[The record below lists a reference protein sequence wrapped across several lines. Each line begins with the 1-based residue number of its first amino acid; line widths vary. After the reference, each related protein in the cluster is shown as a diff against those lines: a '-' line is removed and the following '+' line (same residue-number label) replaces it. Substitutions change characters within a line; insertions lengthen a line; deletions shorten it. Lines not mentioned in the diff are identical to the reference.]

1 MSKNISN
8 LSGRIGLKDNLFKQI
23 SENTLSD
30 NPQDIKEIAKK
41 HNLGVST
48 LHGAESFYEFLR
60 PSHREKKAFVCNGS
74 ACMCAGT
81 QDKLKDKL
89 KEKLGDDKV
98 GEMFCL
104 GHCYE
109 NHAFHY
115 DGENYAGKDIE
126 KIDQILKGEEIKQ
139 EKFFSKSFATTS
151 FLMDDKLSSTDQFKD
166 QLSKFLKSDKKEIV
180 KSLLDSNLTGRGG
193 AGFPTGMKW
202 DFCSK
207 AKGDKKYVICNA
219 DEGDSGAF
227 SDRYLLEDQP
237 LKVIFGMVMCGF
249 VIGSDEGVLYIRG
262 EYPKSIEALNGSINE
277 LKKLGLL
284 GENILGT
291 DFSFDLGICIGQ
303 GAYICGEETALIA
316 SIEAINGSINEL
328 KKLGL
333 LGENIL
339 GTNFS
344 FDLGICI
351 GQGAYICGEETALI
365 ASIEGRRA
373 EVDVR
378 PPFPVTEGLYKKPT
392 VVNNVE
398 TLAAATGI
406 LINGSEKFSSIG
418 NKKSAGTKLV
428 CLDSFFNNPGV
439 YEIDMG
445 TPMKKIF
452 NEIGGG
458 YKEPLKAFQIGGPL
472 GGVVPLS
479 EIENLNLDFQ
489 EFTAKGFM
497 LGHASVVSIPKDFS
511 MAEYIHHLFE
521 FSAEESCGKCFPGR
535 LGSYRGKEMFDQAK
549 KKTAKIPLK
558 LLEELLVT
566 MKKGCLCALCGA
578 IPTPIQNILKYFGD
592 EMKNDMV
599 KDN

>member
-8 LSGRIGLKDNLFKQI
+8 LSGRIGLKNNLFQKL
-23 SENTLSD
+23 SERSLKSKNDSG
-30 NPQDIKEIAKK
+30 IKEIADEYKM
-41 HNLGVST
+41 GVST
-48 LHGAESFYEFLR
+48 IHGAESFYEFLR
-60 PSHREKKAFVCNGS
+60 PAHREKKAFVCNGS

-81 QDKLKDKL
+81 QESLKKKL
-89 KEKLGDDKV
+89 KEKLGEDKV

-115 DGENYAGKDIE
+115 NGENYAGNDINQID
-126 KIDQILKGEEIKQ
+126 KIIKGENIPQ
-139 EKFFSKSFATTS
+139 EKYFSKSFAKTS
-151 FLMDDKLSSTDQFKD
+151 FLMDDKLSSLNQFKD
-166 QLSKFLKSDKKEIV
+166 NLNKFLKTGKKEIIN
-180 KSLLDSNLTGRGG
+180 SLLSSNLTGRGG

-207 AKGDKKYVICNA
+207 ANSQKKYVVCNA

-237 LKVIFGMVMCGF
+237 LKVLFGMIICGY

-262 EYPKSIEALNGSINE
+262 EYPKSIEAINGSINS
-277 LKKLGLL
+277 LKEAGLL
-284 GENILGT
+284 GEKILGT
-291 DFSFDLGICIGQ
+291 DFSFDL
-303 GAYICGEETALIA
+303 
-316 SIEAINGSINEL
+316 N
-328 KKLGL
+328 
-333 LGENIL
+333 
-339 GTNFS
+339 
-344 FDLGICI
+344 ICI

-398 TLAAATGI
+398 TLAAASGI
-406 LINGSEKFSSIG
+406 LLNGPEKFSAIG

-428 CLDSFFNNPGV
+428 CLDSFFNKPGV

-452 NEIGGG
+452 DEYGGG
-458 YKEPLKAFQIGGPL
+458 LKEDVKAFQIGGPL
-472 GGVVPLS
+472 GGVVPA
-479 EIENLNLDFQ
+479 IEVKKLNLDFQ
-489 EFTAKGFM
+489 EFTAAGFM
-497 LGHASVVSIPKDFS
+497 LGHASVVSIPKNFS

-535 LGSYRGKEMFDQAK
+535 LGSYRGKEMFDQLK
-549 KKTAKIPLK
+549 KKTSKIPLK
-558 LLEELLVT
+558 LLNDLLIT

-578 IPTPIQNILKYFGD
+578 IPTPIMNILKYFGD
-592 EMKNDMV
+592 EMKDDIV
-599 KDN
+599 KEN

>member
-8 LSGRIGLKDNLFKQI
+8 LSGRIGLKNNLFQKI
-23 SENTLSD
+23 SERSLASTND
-30 NPQDIKEIAKK
+30 NGMKEIADQY
-41 HNLGVST
+41 NVGVST
-48 LHGAESFYEFLR
+48 IHGAESFYEFLR
-60 PSHREKKAFVCNGS
+60 PAHREKKAFVCNGS

-81 QDKLKDKL
+81 QGPLKKKLQ
-89 KEKLGDDKV
+89 EKLGEDKI

-115 DGENYAGKDIE
+115 DGENYAGKDIN
-126 KIDQILKGEEIKQ
+126 KIDEIIKGKEIKQ
-139 EKFFSKSFATTS
+139 EKFFSKSYAKTS
-151 FLMDDKLSSTDQFKD
+151 FLMDDKLSNLDQFK
-166 QLSKFLKSDKKEIV
+166 QLFEKVIKIDTKEII

-202 DFCSK
+202 NFCGKTKSE
-207 AKGDKKYVICNA
+207 KKYVVCNA

-237 LKVIFGMVMCGF
+237 LKVLFGMVICGY
-249 VIGSDEGVLYIRG
+249 VIGSNEGVLYIRG
-262 EYPKSIEALNGSINE
+262 EYPKSIEAINGSINS
-277 LKKLGLL
+277 LKEAGLL

-291 DFSFDLGICIGQ
+291 SFSFDL
-303 GAYICGEETALIA
+303 
-316 SIEAINGSINEL
+316 N
-328 KKLGL
+328 
-333 LGENIL
+333 
-339 GTNFS
+339 
-344 FDLGICI
+344 ICI

-406 LINGSEKFSSIG
+406 LIHGADKFSSIG

-445 TPMKKIF
+445 TPIKNIF
-452 NEIGGG
+452 NDIGGG
-458 YKEPLKAFQIGGPL
+458 FKEAIKALQIGGPL
-472 GGVVPLS
+472 GGVVPLT
-479 EIENLNLDFQ
+479 EAEKLNLDFQ
-489 EFTAKGFM
+489 EFTEAGFM
-497 LGHASVVSIPKDFS
+497 LGHGSIVSIPKNFP
-511 MAEYIHHLFE
+511 MVEYIHHLFE

-535 LGSYRGKEMFDQAK
+535 LGSYRGKEMFDQFK
-549 KKTAKIPLK
+549 NKSTKIPLK
-558 LLEELLVT
+558 LLNELLVT
-566 MKKGCLCALCGA
+566 MQKGCLCALCGA
-578 IPTPIQNILKYFGD
+578 IHTPIMNILKYFGD
-592 EMKNDMV
+592 ELKNDIV

>member
-8 LSGRIGLKDNLFKQI
+8 LSGRIGLKNNLFQKI
-23 SENTLSD
+23 SERSLASTND
-30 NPQDIKEIAKK
+30 NGMKEIADQY
-41 HNLGVST
+41 NVGVST
-48 LHGAESFYEFLR
+48 IHGAESFYEFLR

-81 QDKLKDKL
+81 QGSLKNKLQ
-89 KEKLGDDKV
+89 EKLGEDKV
-98 GEMFCL
+98 GKMFCL

-115 DGENYAGKDIE
+115 DGENYAGKDINN
-126 KIDQILKGEEIKQ
+126 IDEIIKGKEIKQ
-139 EKFFSKSFATTS
+139 EKFFSKSYAKTS
-151 FLMDDKLSSTDQFKD
+151 FLMDDKLSNLDQFK
-166 QLSKFLKSDKKEIV
+166 QLFEKVIKIDTKEII

-202 DFCSK
+202 DFCGKTKSE
-207 AKGDKKYVICNA
+207 KKYVVCNA

-237 LKVIFGMVMCGF
+237 LKVLFGMVICGY
-249 VIGSDEGVLYIRG
+249 VIGSNEGVLYIRG
-262 EYPKSIEALNGSINE
+262 EYPKSIEAINGSINS
-277 LKKLGLL
+277 LKEAGLL

-291 DFSFDLGICIGQ
+291 SFSFDL
-303 GAYICGEETALIA
+303 
-316 SIEAINGSINEL
+316 N
-328 KKLGL
+328 
-333 LGENIL
+333 
-339 GTNFS
+339 
-344 FDLGICI
+344 ICI

-406 LINGSEKFSSIG
+406 LIHGADKFSSIG

-445 TPMKKIF
+445 TPIKNIF
-452 NEIGGG
+452 NDIGGG
-458 YKEPLKAFQIGGPL
+458 FKEAVKALQIGGPL
-472 GGVVPLS
+472 GGVVPLT
-479 EIENLNLDFQ
+479 EAEKLNLDFQ
-489 EFTAKGFM
+489 EFTEAGFM
-497 LGHASVVSIPKDFS
+497 LGHGSIVSIPKDFP
-511 MAEYIHHLFE
+511 MVEYIHHLFE

-535 LGSYRGKEMFDQAK
+535 LGSYRGKEMFDQYK
-549 KKTAKIPLK
+549 NKSAKIPLK
-558 LLEELLVT
+558 LLNELLVT
-566 MKKGCLCALCGA
+566 MEKGCLCALCGA
-578 IPTPIQNILKYFGD
+578 IPTPIMNILKYFGD
-592 EMKNDMV
+592 ELKNDIV

>member
-8 LSGRIGLKDNLFKQI
+8 LSGRIGLKNNLFQKI
-23 SENTLSD
+23 SDRTLNPKSED
-30 NPQDIKEIAKK
+30 NIKEIADEYKM
-41 HNLGVST
+41 GVST
-48 LHGAESFYEFLR
+48 IHGAESFYEFLR

-81 QDKLKDKL
+81 QEPLKKKL
-89 KEKLGDDKV
+89 KEKLGEDKV

-115 DGENYAGKDIE
+115 DGENYAGKDINKIDEIIKGE
-126 KIDQILKGEEIKQ
+126 KINQ

-151 FLMDDKLSSTDQFKD
+151 FLMDDKLSNLENFKEY
-166 QLSKFLKSDKKEIV
+166 LGKFIKTDKKEIIN
-180 KSLLDSNLTGRGG
+180 SLLSSNLTGRGG

-207 AKGDKKYVICNA
+207 TQSEKKYVICNA

-237 LKVIFGMVMCGF
+237 LKVLFGMVICGY
-249 VIGSDEGVLYIRG
+249 VIGSNEGVLYIRG
-262 EYPKSIEALNGSINE
+262 EYPKSIEAINGCINS
-277 LKKLGLL
+277 LKREGLL
-284 GENILGT
+284 GDKILGS
-291 DFSFDLGICIGQ
+291 DFSFDL
-303 GAYICGEETALIA
+303 
-316 SIEAINGSINEL
+316 N
-328 KKLGL
+328 
-333 LGENIL
+333 
-339 GTNFS
+339 
-344 FDLGICI
+344 ICI

-406 LINGSEKFSSIG
+406 LLNGADKFSSIG

-452 NEIGGG
+452 EEYGGG
-458 YKEPLKAFQIGGPL
+458 YKEKIKAFQIGGPL
-472 GGVVPLS
+472 GGVVPIS
-479 EIENLNLDFQ
+479 EIEKLNLDFQ
-489 EFTAKGFM
+489 EFTNAGFM
-497 LGHASVVSIPKDFS
+497 LGHASVVSIPEDFN

-535 LGSYRGKEMFDQAK
+535 IGSYRGKEMFDQLK
-549 KKTAKIPLK
+549 KGTSKIPLK
-558 LLEELLVT
+558 LLNELLVT

-578 IPTPIQNILKYFGD
+578 IPTPIMNILKYFGD
-592 EMKNDMV
+592 EIKNDIV

>member
-8 LSGRIGLKDNLFKQI
+8 LSGKVGLKHNLFQKI
-23 SENTLSD
+23 SD
-30 NPQDIKEIAKK
+30 NVLKNHPKDNKEIANEY
-41 HNLGVST
+41 NLGVST
-48 LHGAESFYEFLR
+48 VYGAESFYEFLR
-60 PSHREKKAFVCNGS
+60 PAHREKKAFVCNGS

-81 QDKLKDKL
+81 QDKLKQTL
-89 KEKLGDDKV
+89 KSKLGDDKV
-98 GEMFCL
+98 GVMFCL

-109 NHAFHY
+109 NNAFHY
-115 DGENYAGKDIE
+115 NGDNYAGKDIE
-126 KIDQILKGEEIKQ
+126 KIDQILKGEKIKQ
-139 EKFFSKSFATTS
+139 DKFFSKSYASTS
-151 FLMDDKLSSTDQFKD
+151 FLMDDKLSSINQVKD
-166 QLSKFLKSDKKEIV
+166 QLTKFLKKDKKEII
-180 KSLLDSNLTGRGG
+180 KSILDSNLTGRGG

-202 DFCSK
+202 DFCSREK
-207 AKGDKKYVICNA
+207 VKKKYVICNA

-237 LKVIFGMVMCGF
+237 LKVLFAMIICGY

-262 EYPKSIEALNGSINE
+262 EYPKSIEAINGCINE
-277 LKKLGLL
+277 LKKTGLL

-291 DFSFDLGICIGQ
+291 GFSFDI
-303 GAYICGEETALIA
+303 Y
-316 SIEAINGSINEL
+316 
-328 KKLGL
+328 
-333 LGENIL
+333 
-339 GTNFS
+339 
-344 FDLGICI
+344 ICI

-398 TLAAATGI
+398 TLAAVTGI
-406 LINGSEKFSSIG
+406 LINGADKFAAIG

-428 CLDSFFNNPGV
+428 CLDSFFKNPGV

-458 YKEPLKAFQIGGPL
+458 YKEPVKAFQIGGPL

-479 EIENLNLDFQ
+479 EIDNLNLDFQ
-489 EFTAKGFM
+489 EFSAKGFM
-497 LGHASVVSIPKDFS
+497 LGHASVVSIPKNFP
-511 MAEYIHHLFE
+511 MVEYIHHLFE

-535 LGSYRGKEMFDQAK
+535 LGSYRGKEMFDQVM
-549 KKTAKIPLK
+549 KKTAKIPMQLLNDLLK
-558 LLEELLVT
+558 T
-566 MKKGCLCALCGA
+566 MQKGCLCALCGA
-578 IPTPIQNILKYFGD
+578 IPTPIMNILKYFSD
-592 EMKNDMV
+592 EMKNDTLA
-599 KDN
+599 

>member
-1 MSKNISN
+1 VSKNISN
-8 LSGRIGLKDNLFKQI
+8 LSGRIGLKDNLFKKM
-23 SENTLSD
+23 SENILSES
-30 NPQDIKEIAKK
+30 PKDISEIAKEY
-41 HNLGVST
+41 NLGVST
-48 LHGAESFYEFLR
+48 IHGAESFYEFLR

-81 QDKLKDKL
+81 QEKLKEKL
-89 KEKLGDDKV
+89 KEKLGNDKV

-109 NHAFHY
+109 NNAFHY

-126 KIDQILKGEEIKQ
+126 KIDQILKGENIKQ
-139 EKFFSKSFATTS
+139 EKFFSKSYATTS
-151 FLMDDKLSSTDQFKD
+151 FLMDESLSSVDSFQKYLTQ
-166 QLSKFLKSDKKEIV
+166 FLKTNKKEIV
-180 KSLLDSNLTGRGG
+180 KTLLDSNLTGRGG

-207 AKGDKKYVICNA
+207 AQSEKKYVICNA

-237 LKVIFGMVMCGF
+237 LKVLFGMVICGY
-249 VIGSDEGVLYIRG
+249 VIGSNEGVLYIRG
-262 EYPKSIEALNGSINE
+262 EYPKSIEAINGCINE
-277 LKKLGLL
+277 LKKSGLL

-291 DFSFDLGICIGQ
+291 DFSFDL
-303 GAYICGEETALIA
+303 
-316 SIEAINGSINEL
+316 N
-328 KKLGL
+328 
-333 LGENIL
+333 
-339 GTNFS
+339 
-344 FDLGICI
+344 ICI

-398 TLAAATGI
+398 TLAAASGI
-406 LINGSEKFSSIG
+406 LINGADKFAAIG

-428 CLDSFFNNPGV
+428 CLDSFFKNPGV

-445 TPMKKIF
+445 TPMKKVF

-458 YKEPLKAFQIGGPL
+458 YTEEIKAFQIGGPL
-472 GGVVPLS
+472 GGVVPIS
-479 EIENLNLDFQ
+479 EIDNLNLDFQ
-489 EFTAKGFM
+489 EFTSKGFM
-497 LGHASVVSIPKDFS
+497 LGHASVVSIPKDFP
-511 MAEYIHHLFE
+511 MTEYIHHLFE

-558 LLEELLVT
+558 LLNELLVT
-566 MKKGCLCALCGA
+566 MQKGCLCALCGA
-578 IPTPIQNILKYFGD
+578 IPTPIMNILKYFGD
-592 EMKNDMV
+592 EMKSDMV

>member
-1 MSKNISN
+1 M
-8 LSGRIGLKDNLFKQI
+8 SGRIGLKDNLFKQI
-23 SENTLSD
+23 SENSLSKE
-30 NPQDIKEIAKK
+30 PKDIGEIAKK

-81 QDKLKDKL
+81 QEPLKEKL

-104 GHCYE
+104 GYCYE

-115 DGENYAGKDIE
+115 DGQNYAGNDIN
-126 KIDQILKGEEIKQ
+126 KIDEIISGNDLEQ
-139 EKFFSKSFATTS
+139 EKFYSESFASTS
-151 FLMDDKLSSTDQFKD
+151 FLMDNKLSD
-166 QLSKFLKSDKKEIV
+166 LSKFRDHLTKFINTDKQEII
-180 KSLLDSNLTGRGG
+180 KSLLESNLTGRGG

-219 DEGDSGAF
+219 DEGDSGAY
-227 SDRYLLEDQP
+227 SDRYLLEDQA
-237 LKVIFGMVMCGF
+237 LKVIFGMVICGY

-262 EYPKSIEALNGSINE
+262 EYPKSIESLNASINS
-277 LKKLGLL
+277 LKKEGLL
-284 GENILGT
+284 GE
-291 DFSFDLGICIGQ
+291 
-303 GAYICGEETALIA
+303 
-316 SIEAINGSINEL
+316 
-328 KKLGL
+328 K
-333 LGENIL
+333 IL

-398 TLAAATGI
+398 TLAAAAGI
-406 LINGSEKFSSIG
+406 LLNSAEKFSAIG

-428 CLDSFFNNPGV
+428 CFDSFFNNPGV

-445 TPMKKIF
+445 TPMKKVLYD
-452 NEIGGG
+452 IGGG
-458 YKEPLKAFQIGGPL
+458 FKEDIKALQIGGPL
-472 GGVVPLS
+472 GGVLPVS
-479 EIENLNLDFQ
+479 EAEKLNLDFQ
-489 EFTAKGFM
+489 EFTKAGFM
-497 LGHASVVSIPKDFS
+497 LGHASIVSIPKDFP
-511 MAEYIHHLFE
+511 MVEYIHHLFE
-521 FSAEESCGKCFPGR
+521 FTAEESCGKCFPGR
-535 LGSYRGKEMFDQAK
+535 LGSYRGKEMFDQLK
-549 KKTAKIPLK
+549 SKRAKIPLK
-558 LLEELLVT
+558 VLNDLLIT

-578 IPTPIQNILKYFGD
+578 IPTPIMNILKYFGE

-599 KDN
+599 KEN

>member
-1 MSKNISN
+1 M
-8 LSGRIGLKDNLFKQI
+8 
-23 SENTLSD
+23 
-30 NPQDIKEIAKK
+30 
-41 HNLGVST
+41 
-48 LHGAESFYEFLR
+48 
-60 PSHREKKAFVCNGS
+60 
-74 ACMCAGT
+74 
-81 QDKLKDKL
+81 
-89 KEKLGDDKV
+89 
-98 GEMFCL
+98 
-104 GHCYE
+104 
-109 NHAFHY
+109 
-115 DGENYAGKDIE
+115 
-126 KIDQILKGEEIKQ
+126 
-139 EKFFSKSFATTS
+139 
-151 FLMDDKLSSTDQFKD
+151 
-166 QLSKFLKSDKKEIV
+166 
-180 KSLLDSNLTGRGG
+180 LDSNLTGRGG

-207 AKGDKKYVICNA
+207 AKGEKKYVICNA

-237 LKVIFGMVMCGF
+237 LKVIFGMVMCGL
-249 VIGSDEGVLYIRG
+249 VIGSNEGVLYIRG
-262 EYPKSIEALNGSINE
+262 EYPKSIEAINGCINE

-291 DFSFDLGICIGQ
+291 KFSFDL
-303 GAYICGEETALIA
+303 
-316 SIEAINGSINEL
+316 N
-328 KKLGL
+328 
-333 LGENIL
+333 
-339 GTNFS
+339 
-344 FDLGICI
+344 ICI

-406 LINGSEKFSSIG
+406 LINGAEKFAAIG

-428 CLDSFFNNPGV
+428 CLDSFFNTPGV

-458 YKEPLKAFQIGGPL
+458 YKEPLKAFQVGGPL
-472 GGVVPLS
+472 GGVIPLS
-479 EIENLNLDFQ
+479 EIDNLNLDFH
-489 EFTAKGFM
+489 EFTSKGFM
-497 LGHASVVSIPKDFS
+497 LGHASVVSIPKDFP
-511 MAEYIHHLFE
+511 MTEYIHHLFE

-535 LGSYRGKEMFDQAK
+535 LGSYRGKEMFDQVK

-558 LLEELLVT
+558 LLNELLIT
-566 MKKGCLCALCGA
+566 MQKGCLCALCGA
-578 IPTPIQNILKYFGD
+578 IPTPIMNILKYFGD
-592 EMKNDMV
+592 EMKSDMV

>member
-23 SENTLSD
+23 SENSLSKE
-30 NPQDIKEIAKK
+30 PKDIREIAKK

-81 QDKLKDKL
+81 QEPLKEKL

-104 GHCYE
+104 GYCYE

-115 DGENYAGKDIE
+115 DGQNYAGNDID
-126 KIDQILKGEEIKQ
+126 KIDEIITGSDLEQ
-139 EKFFSKSFATTS
+139 EKFYSESFASTS
-151 FLMDDKLSSTDQFKD
+151 FLMDDKLSDINKFKD
-166 QLSKFLKSDKKEIV
+166 HLNKFINKDKKEII

-219 DEGDSGAF
+219 DEGDSGAY
-227 SDRYLLEDQP
+227 SDRYLLEDQA
-237 LKVIFGMVMCGF
+237 LKVIFGMVICGY

-262 EYPKSIEALNGSINE
+262 EYPKSIEALNASINS
-277 LKKLGLL
+277 LKKEGLL
-284 GENILGT
+284 GEKILGT
-291 DFSFDLGICIGQ
+291 D
-303 GAYICGEETALIA
+303 
-316 SIEAINGSINEL
+316 
-328 KKLGL
+328 
-333 LGENIL
+333 
-339 GTNFS
+339 FS

-398 TLAAATGI
+398 TLAAAAGI
-406 LINGSEKFSSIG
+406 LLNGAEKFCAIG

-428 CLDSFFNNPGV
+428 CFDSFFNNPGV
-439 YEIDMG
+439 YEIEMG
-445 TPMKKIF
+445 TPMKKVLYD
-452 NEIGGG
+452 IGGG
-458 YKEPLKAFQIGGPL
+458 FKEDIKALQIGGPL
-472 GGVVPLS
+472 GGVIPIA
-479 EIENLNLDFQ
+479 EAEKLNLDFQ
-489 EFTAKGFM
+489 EFTTAGFM
-497 LGHASVVSIPKDFS
+497 LGHASIVSIPKDFP
-511 MAEYIHHLFE
+511 MVEYIHHLFE
-521 FSAEESCGKCFPGR
+521 FTAEESCGKCFPGR
-535 LGSYRGKEMFDQAK
+535 LGSYRGKEMFDQLKSK
-549 KKTAKIPLK
+549 KAKIPLK
-558 LLEELLVT
+558 VLNDLLIT

-578 IPTPIQNILKYFGD
+578 IPTPIMNILKYFGD

-599 KDN
+599 NEN

>member
-1 MSKNISN
+1 MSKNISK
-8 LSGRIGLKDNLFKQI
+8 LSGRIGLKDNLFQKMSKI
-23 SENTLSD
+23 SLSSKNGGD
-30 NPQDIKEIAKK
+30 LNEIKEVAEKYHVGI
-41 HNLGVST
+41 ST
-48 LHGAESFYEFLR
+48 FHGAESFYEFLR
-60 PSHREKKAFVCNGS
+60 PEHRAKKAFVCNGS

-81 QDKLKDKL
+81 QEPLKKKLQD
-89 KEKLGDDKV
+89 KLGDDKV

-115 DGENYAGKDIE
+115 DGENYAGSDIN
-126 KIDQILKGEEIKQ
+126 KIDQIIKGEKIDQ
-139 EKFFSKSFATTS
+139 EKFFSKSFASTS
-151 FLMDDKLSSTDQFKD
+151 FLMDDKLSSIDQFKEN
-166 QLSKFLKSDKKEIV
+166 LNRFIKTDKKEII
-180 KSLLDSNLTGRGG
+180 SLLSSSNLTGRGG
-193 AGFPTGMKW
+193 AGFPAGMKW

-207 AKGDKKYVICNA
+207 TNSEKKYVVCNA

-237 LKVIFGMVMCGF
+237 LKVLFAMMICGYA
-249 VIGSDEGVLYIRG
+249 IGSDEGVLYIRG
-262 EYPKSIEALNGSINE
+262 EYPKSIEAINGCINE
-277 LKKLGLL
+277 LKDKKLL
-284 GENILGT
+284 GKDILGT
-291 DFSFDLGICIGQ
+291 KFSFDL
-303 GAYICGEETALIA
+303 T
-316 SIEAINGSINEL
+316 
-328 KKLGL
+328 
-333 LGENIL
+333 
-339 GTNFS
+339 
-344 FDLGICI
+344 ICI

-406 LINGSEKFSSIG
+406 LLNGADKFSSIG

-428 CLDSFFNNPGV
+428 CLDSFFKNPGV

-445 TPMKKIF
+445 TSMKKIF

-458 YKEPLKAFQIGGPL
+458 FKEPVKALQIGGPL
-472 GGVVPLS
+472 GGVIPIA
-479 EIENLNLDFQ
+479 EAEKLNLDFQ
-489 EFTAKGFM
+489 EFSAAGFM
-497 LGHASVVSIPKDFS
+497 LGHASIVSIPKNFP
-511 MAEYIHHLFE
+511 MFEYIHHLFE

-549 KKTAKIPLK
+549 NKTAKIPLK
-558 LLEELLVT
+558 LLNELLVT
-566 MKKGCLCALCGA
+566 MQKGCLCALCGA
-578 IPTPIQNILKYFGD
+578 IPMPIMNILKYFGD

>member
-8 LSGRIGLKDNLFKQI
+8 LSGRIGLKNNLFQKMSERSLNSKNDQGMKELAEEYRVGI
-23 SENTLSD
+23 ST
-30 NPQDIKEIAKK
+30 
-41 HNLGVST
+41 V
-48 LHGAESFYEFLR
+48 HGAESFYEFLR

-81 QDKLKDKL
+81 QGPLKKKLQDKLG
-89 KEKLGDDKV
+89 EDKV

-115 DGENYAGKDIE
+115 DGENYAGKDIN
-126 KIDQILKGEEIKQ
+126 KIDEIIKGKEIKQ
-139 EKFFSKSFATTS
+139 EKFFSKSYAKTS
-151 FLMDDKLSSTDQFKD
+151 FLMDDKLSNLDQFK
-166 QLSKFLKSDKKEIV
+166 QLFEKVIKIDSKEII

-202 DFCSK
+202 DFCGKTKSE
-207 AKGDKKYVICNA
+207 KKYVVCNA

-237 LKVIFGMVMCGF
+237 LKVLFGMIICGY
-249 VIGSDEGVLYIRG
+249 VIGSNEGVLYIRG
-262 EYPKSIEALNGSINE
+262 EYPKSIEAINGSINS
-277 LKKLGLL
+277 LKEAGLL

-291 DFSFDLGICIGQ
+291 SFSFDL
-303 GAYICGEETALIA
+303 
-316 SIEAINGSINEL
+316 N
-328 KKLGL
+328 
-333 LGENIL
+333 
-339 GTNFS
+339 
-344 FDLGICI
+344 ICI

-406 LINGSEKFSSIG
+406 LIHGADRFSSIG

-445 TPMKKIF
+445 TPIKNIF
-452 NEIGGG
+452 NDIGGG
-458 YKEPLKAFQIGGPL
+458 FKEAVKALQIGGPP
-472 GGVVPLS
+472 GGVVPLT
-479 EIENLNLDFQ
+479 EAEKLNLDFQ
-489 EFTAKGFM
+489 EFTEAGFM
-497 LGHASVVSIPKDFS
+497 LGHGSVVSVPKNFP
-511 MAEYIHHLFE
+511 MVEYIHHLFE

-535 LGSYRGKEMFDQAK
+535 LGSYRGKEMFDQFK
-549 KKTAKIPLK
+549 NKSTKIPLK
-558 LLEELLVT
+558 LLNELLVT
-566 MKKGCLCALCGA
+566 MQKGCLCALCGA
-578 IPTPIQNILKYFGD
+578 IPTPIMNILKYFGD
-592 EMKNDMV
+592 ELKNDMV

>member
-1 MSKNISN
+1 VSKNISN
-8 LSGRIGLKDNLFKQI
+8 LSGRIGLKNNLFQKI
-23 SENTLSD
+23 SERSLASKND
-30 NPQDIKEIAKK
+30 NGMKEIADQY
-41 HNLGVST
+41 NVGVST
-48 LHGAESFYEFLR
+48 IHGAESFYEFLR
-60 PSHREKKAFVCNGS
+60 PSHRAKKAFVCNGS

-81 QDKLKDKL
+81 QEPLKKKLQ
-89 KEKLGDDKV
+89 EKLGEDKI

-115 DGENYAGKDIE
+115 DGKNYAGKDIN
-126 KIDQILKGEEIKQ
+126 KIDEIIKGKEIKQ
-139 EKFFSKSFATTS
+139 EKFFSKSYAKTS
-151 FLMDDKLSSTDQFKD
+151 FLMDDKLSNLEQFK
-166 QLSKFLKSDKKEIV
+166 QLFEKVIKIDTKEII

-202 DFCSK
+202 DFCGKEKSE
-207 AKGDKKYVICNA
+207 KKYVVCNA

-237 LKVIFGMVMCGF
+237 LKVLFGMVICGY
-249 VIGSDEGVLYIRG
+249 VIGSNEGVLYIRG
-262 EYPKSIEALNGSINE
+262 EYPKSIEAINGSINS
-277 LKKLGLL
+277 LKKAGLL

-291 DFSFDLGICIGQ
+291 SFSFDL
-303 GAYICGEETALIA
+303 
-316 SIEAINGSINEL
+316 N
-328 KKLGL
+328 
-333 LGENIL
+333 
-339 GTNFS
+339 
-344 FDLGICI
+344 ICI

-406 LINGSEKFSSIG
+406 LIHGADKFSSIG

-439 YEIDMG
+439 YEIEMG
-445 TPMKKIF
+445 TPIKNIF
-452 NEIGGG
+452 NDIGGG
-458 YKEPLKAFQIGGPL
+458 FKEAVKALQIGGPL
-472 GGVVPLS
+472 GGVVPLT
-479 EIENLNLDFQ
+479 EAEKLNLDFQ
-489 EFTAKGFM
+489 EFTEAGFM
-497 LGHASVVSIPKDFS
+497 LGHASIVSIPKNFP
-511 MAEYIHHLFE
+511 MVEYIHHLFE

-535 LGSYRGKEMFDQAK
+535 LGSYRGKEMFDQFK
-549 KKTAKIPLK
+549 NKSTKIPLK
-558 LLEELLVT
+558 LLNELLVT
-566 MKKGCLCALCGA
+566 MQKGCLCALCGA
-578 IPTPIQNILKYFGD
+578 IPTPIMNILKYFGD
-592 EMKNDMV
+592 ELKNDIV

>member
-1 MSKNISN
+1 M
-8 LSGRIGLKDNLFKQI
+8 SGRIGLKDNLFKQI
-23 SENTLSD
+23 SENSLSK
-30 NPQDIKEIAKK
+30 NPKDIGEIAKK

-81 QDKLKDKL
+81 QEPLKEKL

-104 GHCYE
+104 GYCYE

-115 DGENYAGKDIE
+115 DGQNYAGNDIN
-126 KIDQILKGEEIKQ
+126 KIDEIISGNDLEQ
-139 EKFFSKSFATTS
+139 EKFYSESFASTS
-151 FLMDDKLSSTDQFKD
+151 FLMDNKLSD
-166 QLSKFLKSDKKEIV
+166 LSKFKDHLTKFINTDKQEII
-180 KSLLDSNLTGRGG
+180 KSLLESNLTGRGG

-219 DEGDSGAF
+219 DEGDSGAY
-227 SDRYLLEDQP
+227 SDRYLLEDQA
-237 LKVIFGMVMCGF
+237 LKVIFGMVICGY

-262 EYPKSIEALNGSINE
+262 EYPKSIESLNASINS
-277 LKKLGLL
+277 LKKEGLL
-284 GENILGT
+284 GE
-291 DFSFDLGICIGQ
+291 
-303 GAYICGEETALIA
+303 
-316 SIEAINGSINEL
+316 
-328 KKLGL
+328 K
-333 LGENIL
+333 IL

-398 TLAAATGI
+398 TLAAAAGI
-406 LINGSEKFSSIG
+406 LLNSAEKFSAIG

-428 CLDSFFNNPGV
+428 CFDSFFNNPGV

-445 TPMKKIF
+445 TPMKKVLYD
-452 NEIGGG
+452 IGGG
-458 YKEPLKAFQIGGPL
+458 FKEDIKALQIGGPL
-472 GGVVPLS
+472 GGVLPVS
-479 EIENLNLDFQ
+479 EAEKLNLDFQ
-489 EFTAKGFM
+489 EFTKAGFM
-497 LGHASVVSIPKDFS
+497 LGHASIVSIPKDFP
-511 MAEYIHHLFE
+511 MVEYIHHLFE
-521 FSAEESCGKCFPGR
+521 FTAEESCGKCFPGR
-535 LGSYRGKEMFDQAK
+535 LGSYRGKEMFDQLK
-549 KKTAKIPLK
+549 SKRAKIPLK
-558 LLEELLVT
+558 VLNDLLIT

-578 IPTPIQNILKYFGD
+578 IPTPIMNILKYFGE

-599 KDN
+599 KEN

>member
-8 LSGRIGLKDNLFKQI
+8 LSGRIGLKNNLFQKI
-23 SENTLSD
+23 SERSLASTND
-30 NPQDIKEIAKK
+30 NGMKEIADQY
-41 HNLGVST
+41 NVGVST
-48 LHGAESFYEFLR
+48 IHGAESFYEFLR

-81 QDKLKDKL
+81 QGPLKKKLQ
-89 KEKLGDDKV
+89 EKLGEDKV
-98 GEMFCL
+98 GKMFCL

-115 DGENYAGKDIE
+115 NGENYAGKDIN
-126 KIDQILKGEEIKQ
+126 KIDEIIKGKEIKQ
-139 EKFFSKSFATTS
+139 EKFFSKSYAKTS
-151 FLMDDKLSSTDQFKD
+151 FLMDDKLSNLDQFK
-166 QLSKFLKSDKKEIV
+166 QLFEKVIKIDTKEII

-202 DFCSK
+202 DFCGK
-207 AKGDKKYVICNA
+207 AKSEKKYVVCNA

-237 LKVIFGMVMCGF
+237 LKVLFGMVICGY
-249 VIGSDEGVLYIRG
+249 VIGSNEGVLYIRG
-262 EYPKSIEALNGSINE
+262 EYPKSIEAINGSINS
-277 LKKLGLL
+277 LKEAGLL

-291 DFSFDLGICIGQ
+291 SFSFDL
-303 GAYICGEETALIA
+303 
-316 SIEAINGSINEL
+316 N
-328 KKLGL
+328 
-333 LGENIL
+333 
-339 GTNFS
+339 
-344 FDLGICI
+344 ICI

-406 LINGSEKFSSIG
+406 LIHGADKFSSIG

-445 TPMKKIF
+445 TPIKNIF
-452 NEIGGG
+452 NDIGGG
-458 YKEPLKAFQIGGPL
+458 FKEAVKALQIGGPL
-472 GGVVPLS
+472 GGVVPLT
-479 EIENLNLDFQ
+479 EAEKLNLDFQ
-489 EFTAKGFM
+489 EFTEAGFM
-497 LGHASVVSIPKDFS
+497 LGHGSIVSIPKDFP
-511 MAEYIHHLFE
+511 MVDYIHHLFE

-535 LGSYRGKEMFDQAK
+535 LGSYRGKEMFDQFK
-549 KKTAKIPLK
+549 NKSAKIPLK
-558 LLEELLVT
+558 LLNELLVT
-566 MKKGCLCALCGA
+566 MEKGCLCALCGA
-578 IPTPIQNILKYFGD
+578 IPAPIMNILKYFGD
-592 EMKNDMV
+592 ELKNDIV